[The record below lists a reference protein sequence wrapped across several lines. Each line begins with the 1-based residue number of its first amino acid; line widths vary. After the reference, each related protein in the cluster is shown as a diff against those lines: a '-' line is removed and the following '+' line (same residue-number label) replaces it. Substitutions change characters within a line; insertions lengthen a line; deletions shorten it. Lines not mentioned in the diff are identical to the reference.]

1 MPCQPNE
8 ASYNEHPSPLSHTAL
23 VHTKCRIEPTMF
35 GQFIGV
41 ETVVSKK
48 HHGGWLYLL
57 RSDHTQTYE
66 ALEEKLKRLNA
77 NISQEKLFHVIGP
90 RGDIIVLGGC
100 HTLLQELINPNG
112 EFCAGVDVWRTNTT
126 LPPRKR
132 VISSDKED
140 DRTTPSPPPPKAD
153 PSQMLIPGFKR
164 LSRQLQVDFSV
175 NVHGSE
181 GKRRREPVR
190 SIYEEAALERA
201 NKKKRVYRQHA
212 KKTQSTDN
220 ESSDFDECELTKY
233 AEMLASM
240 STASGQVT
248 PDAKATKPAY
258 KTETSS
264 VLDALA
270 RAIDVVTK
278 AHTHTIQSKDD
289 TIRAMETTTKAL
301 QETIASQTALIAE
314 LLARI

>member
-8 ASYNEHPSPLSHTAL
+8 ACFNEHPSPLSHTAL
-23 VHTKCRIEPTMF
+23 VHAKTKIEPIMF
-35 GQFIGV
+35 GRFVGV
-41 ETVVSKK
+41 ETVVSKQ
-48 HHGGWLYLL
+48 HNSGWLYLL

-66 ALEEKLKRLNA
+66 ALEEKLKKLNA

-90 RGDIIVLGGC
+90 KGDIIVLGGC
-100 HTLLQELINPNG
+100 HPFLQEIINDNG
-112 EFCAGVDVWRTNTT
+112 EFCTGVDVWRTNTT

-140 DRTTPSPPPPKAD
+140 DRTTPSPPPPKPD
-153 PSQMLIPGFKR
+153 TSQLLIPGFKR

-190 SIYEEAALERA
+190 SIYEEAALEA
-201 NKKKRVYRQHA
+201 NKKKRVRRQQA
-212 KKTQSTDN
+212 KRTQSTDN

-248 PDAKATKPAY
+248 PDAKAIKPSY

-301 QETIASQTALIAE
+301 QDTIASQTALIAE